1 MKIIDRLK
9 QWRDLC
15 EVYGSEFLFM
25 TDGHKQSYVTDMYS
39 MLRRFFVDEIDLIEN
54 QKNEKYCEY
63 VRDSF
68 VDYLAHGAEF
78 IRNPNDIDKF
88 YFIFFHS
95 DSYVAGL
102 MWTKLANYLRRS
114 WSKAEEFS
122 N

>member
-15 EVYGSEFLFM
+15 DVYGSEFLFM

-68 VDYLAHGAEF
+68 IDYLAHGSEF
-78 IRNPNDIDKF
+78 IRNSNDIDKF
-88 YFIFFHS
+88 YFIFYFS

-102 MWTKLANYLRRS
+102 MWTKLGNYLRRS
-114 WSKAEEFS
+114 WDKVEEFS

>member
-15 EVYGSEFLFM
+15 DVYGSEFLFM

-39 MLRRFFVDEIDLIEN
+39 MLRLFFVDEIDI
-54 QKNEKYCEY
+54 
-63 VRDSF
+63 
-68 VDYLAHGAEF
+68 
-78 IRNPNDIDKF
+78 IDKF
-88 YFIFFHS
+88 YFIFFHI
-95 DSYVAGL
+95 DSYVVGL

>member
-15 EVYGSEFLFM
+15 TDYGNEFLFI
-25 TDGHKQSYVTDMYS
+25 TDGQKESYVTDMYY

-54 QKNEKYCEY
+54 QKNEKWCETVQEY
-63 VRDSF
+63 F
-68 VDYLAHGAEF
+68 VDYLTYGSEF
-78 IRNPNDIDKF
+78 TRTPEHIEKF
-88 YFIFFHS
+88 YFIFYHL

-102 MWTKLANYLRRS
+102 MWTKLMRYVRRS
-114 WSKAEEFS
+114 WDKVEGFS